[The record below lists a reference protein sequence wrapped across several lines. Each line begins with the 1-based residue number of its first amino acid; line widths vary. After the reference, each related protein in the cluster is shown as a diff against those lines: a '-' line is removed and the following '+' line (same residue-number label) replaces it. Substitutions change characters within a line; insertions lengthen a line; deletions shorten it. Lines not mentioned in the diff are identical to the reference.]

1 MLLNAVISKSE
12 ILVLMTASLVAIL
25 DSLESDHDA
34 TRSLSLFLHLRYS
47 SYKFNYFV
55 YRTLLR
61 D

>member
-12 ILVLMTASLVAIL
+12 ILVLMAAILVAIL

-34 TRSLSLFLHLRYS
+34 TRSPSLFLHLRYS